1 MIIEKRKKKLN
12 LIEEDFMVRVIMKK
26 MKIKMSLKKLDLRLI
41 KIRK

>member
-26 MKIKMSLKKLDLRLI
+26 MKIKKSLKKLDLRLI